1 MDKECPTCGFRGDF
15 EICPNDQ
22 SIMVTAQK
30 IDLEPS
36 IMPVLDPIGTEASE
50 NVHESGGLVGRTL
63 ADRYDILEILGIGGM
78 GTVYLARQRS
88 MNRLVAVK
96 VLSPQFSQNP
106 QMIRRFEKEA
116 NVVSKLSHPNTV
128 SVFDYGRSDG
138 SVFLVMERLE
148 GVSLK
153 TYLAENGPLLPEMSV
168 HVVTQ
173 ILRSLHQA
181 HGVGIIH
188 RDIKPANIF
197 IVSVKGEKH
206 LTKVL
211 DFGVAKLN
219 QSAGDDTVTQAGGII
234 GTPRYMAPEQ
244 ARSLETDERADLYA
258 VGILLFELLTGTT
271 PFNGENPIGVMMDH
285 AQKPVPPM
293 ALPFEETNQYGNLE
307 SIVTRALEKRPI
319 DRYQSAEAML
329 KALDDWQ
336 KPPLAPIKNNQ
347 LSSPLV
353 SRERSG
359 NVNKFV
365 LAVVALGFVGLAV
378 NAFLS
383 AESTNEVR
391 GSLAV
396 VDKPRQETKNVTKV
410 ETKVSVPILVSTQ
423 PPSQLVRIKDGFNF
437 GQTPI
442 TIPVDEPVDLKADKK
457 GYQPKQFTLTRSS
470 ESEVTFQL
478 EAIRKPTKRESRSK
492 KSSTA
497 KARKEPTSPVQK
509 PSIVERPRPLEQ
521 VIAPKQPKEME
532 NAESETPTEML

>member
-1 MDKECPTCGFRGDF
+1 MDKECPTCGFKGDF

-22 SIMVTAQK
+22 SIMVTTQQ
-30 IDLEPS
+30 IDLDPS
-36 IMPVLDPIGTEASE
+36 IMPVMDPINTDEFE
-50 NVHESGGLVGRTL
+50 KDNESGGLVGRTL
-63 ADRYDILEILGIGGM
+63 ANRYDILEILGIGGM

-106 QMIRRFEKEA
+106 QMVRRFEKEA

-153 TYLAENGPLLPEMSV
+153 EYLATNGPLLPEMAV
-168 HVVTQ
+168 HIVTQ

-181 HGVGIIH
+181 HGAGITH

-206 LTKVL
+206 LIKVL

-219 QSAGDDTVTQAGGII
+219 QGAGEDTVTQAGGIV

-258 VGILLFELLTGTT
+258 VGILLFELLTGAT

-293 ALPFEETNQYGNLE
+293 ALPFEATDQYGNLE
-307 SIVTRALEKRPI
+307 SIVARALEKLPI
-319 DRYQSAEAML
+319 DRYQSAEGML

-336 KPPLAPIKNNQ
+336 KPPLVPLKNNE
-347 LSSPLV
+347 LSSSQLV
-353 SRERSG
+353 SSERNG
-359 NVNKFV
+359 NMNKFV
-365 LAVVALGFVGLAV
+365 LAVLALGCLGFAV
-378 NAFLS
+378 NAFWS
-383 AESTNEVR
+383 TESTQEV
-391 GSLAV
+391 GGPSSV
-396 VDKPRQETKNVTKV
+396 VDKPRQETKPIGKSDP
-410 ETKVSVPILVSTQ
+410 KLSVPIIISTQ
-423 PPSQLVRIKDGFNF
+423 PPSQLIRIKDGFNF
-437 GQTPI
+437 GETPI
-442 TIPVDEPVDLKADKK
+442 TISVDKPIDIKADKE
-457 GYQPKQFTLTRSS
+457 GYQPKRFTITRNSEAELT
-470 ESEVTFQL
+470 FKL
-478 EAIRKPTKRESRSK
+478 EAIRKPTKRKRRNK
-492 KSSTA
+492 NSSSGKTA
-497 KARKEPTSPVQK
+497 KEPPLPMEKPFVVEKPQPAEQTEEVDKE
-509 PSIVERPRPLEQ
+509 
-521 VIAPKQPKEME
+521 
-532 NAESETPTEML
+532 ESETPTEML